1 MHIHS
6 LRFRLL
12 LFSAV
17 VLLTVLAVAGF
28 GLIRL
33 FHGHLERR
41 AGQELDTHISQIVG
55 GLRFAPDGELTLSR
69 TPADPRFQ
77 RPFGGLY
84 WQIVDETSGETLRSR
99 SLWDSELSLPADRLQ
114 PGAIHE
120 HVTEG
125 PEKSELLVHERL
137 VLIPFKSAD
146 HLLRVSVAV
155 DQRELDELSAS
166 FGQETLVALAVL
178 GMVLLAGFAFQI
190 YEGLR
195 PMTLIRQGINDIRAG
210 KSTRLSAK
218 VPEEIRPLISELNA
232 LLESQ
237 EVEMARARDRAA
249 DLAHGLKTPL
259 TALAADIRKLRDMGE
274 AAIADDIGEL
284 ADRMRRHM
292 ERELVVSRLHHGRL
306 APPLEINPAI
316 EAVIRTIRRTPAGER
331 LEFRTSLIP
340 NVFARIHPDDIHEIV
355 GNLAD
360 NASRYA
366 ESRVSVTT
374 SRSDGEICIAVEDDG
389 PGIEV
394 QKMAGLSKRGKRLD
408 EQEKGTGLGL
418 AIVHDIVDHL
428 GGRLE
433 FAPSPMGGLSVKMWL
448 PAVEDP
454 SGMTVTGDA

>member
-1 MHIHS
+1 MQIHS

-12 LFSAV
+12 LFSVA
-17 VLLTVLAVAGF
+17 VLLTVLVIAGF
-28 GLIRL
+28 GLTRL

-41 AGQELDTHISQIVG
+41 VGQELDTHIFQIVG
-55 GLRFAPDGELTLSR
+55 SLRFAPDGKLTLSR

-84 WQIVDETSGETLRSR
+84 WQIVDQTNGSTLRSR
-99 SLWDSELSLPADRLQ
+99 SLWDSELLLPADRLQ

-137 VLIPFKSAD
+137 VLIPFQSAD

-166 FGQETLVALAVL
+166 FGRETVIALAVL
-178 GMVLLAGFAFQI
+178 GILLLAGFAFQI

-195 PMTLIRQGINDIRAG
+195 PMVLIRQGINDIRSG
-210 KSTRLSAK
+210 KSTRLSAT
-218 VPEEIRPLISELNA
+218 VPEEVRPLISELNA

-237 EVEMARARDRAA
+237 EVEMVRARDRAA

-259 TALAADIRKLRDMGE
+259 TALAADIRKLRRLGE
-274 AAIADDIGEL
+274 TAIADDIEEL

-306 APPLEINPAI
+306 PPPLEINPAI
-316 EAVIRTIRRTPAGER
+316 EAVIKTVKRTPAGE
-331 LEFRTSLIP
+331 LLKFKTSFTP
-340 NVFARIHPDDIHEIV
+340 NLLARIHPDDLHEIV
-355 GNLAD
+355 GNLAE

-366 ESRVSVTT
+366 QSCVFITT
-374 SRSDGEICIAVEDDG
+374 TRSDGRICLGVEDDG
-389 PGIEV
+389 PGVEA
-394 QKMAGLSKRGKRLD
+394 QKMAGISKRGKRLD
-408 EQEKGTGLGL
+408 EQENGTGLGL
-418 AIVHDIVDHL
+418 AIVHDIVDQL
-428 GGRLE
+428 GGQLE
-433 FAPSPMGGLSVKMWL
+433 FAPSPMGGLSVKIWL
-448 PAVEDP
+448 PVAEYPELSAGV
-454 SGMTVTGDA
+454 GDV